1 MKIMRPKKVVGGAGG
16 GGQCEVDAG
25 GRWAVQI
32 GSAKMRAGARAR
44 AVSVVTVRCVC
55 PDVDKPQKCHKKCAT
70 TTTRATTTRA
80 TTITPTVAT

>member
-1 MKIMRPKKVVGGAGG
+1 MDSVKWMQV
-16 GGQCEVDAG
+16 AG
-25 GRWAVQI
+25 GRWAVAGGRWQVGGADWECQDEG
-32 GSAKMRAGARAR
+32 GSEGAR